1 MYPTNDQFSHGPSWA
16 GSDGAKGAF
25 GAAGMME
32 ARRRKAARGGNS
44 AASSGNG
51 GPGFLAGLDLFGRRR
66 KHMEATF
73 DRISQFAE
81 QEHKLKQGT
90 MTTAA
95 ALETGLIGSRSAA
108 SINETNAGAS
118 AKVREINA
126 TGKNQRAGVT
136 NAALATSDVHPRT
149 TGLKIGADGGAEMS
163 FGSPKTPAKPRATAK
178 PATTKP
184 STSAK
189 PATTKPRAT
198 AKPARAPKPTP

>member
-1 MYPTNDQFSHGPSWA
+1 MYPTNEQFSHGPSWA

-32 ARRRKAARGGNS
+32 ARRRKAAQDGNY

-51 GPGFLAGLDLFGRRR
+51 GPGFLAGLDIGGRRR

-73 DRISQFAE
+73 DRISEFAKL
-81 QEHKLKQGT
+81 EHSLNQGT

-95 ALETGLIGSRSAA
+95 GLETGLIGSRSAA
-108 SINETNAGAS
+108 SINETKAGAS

-126 TGKNQRAGVT
+126 TGRNQRAGVT
-136 NAALATSDVHPRT
+136 NAALATGDVHPRT

-163 FGSPKTPAKPRATAK
+163 FGSPKTPAKPRATAN
-178 PATTKP
+178 PGTP
-184 STSAK
+184 
-189 PATTKPRAT
+189 
-198 AKPARAPKPTP
+198 KPARAPKPAK